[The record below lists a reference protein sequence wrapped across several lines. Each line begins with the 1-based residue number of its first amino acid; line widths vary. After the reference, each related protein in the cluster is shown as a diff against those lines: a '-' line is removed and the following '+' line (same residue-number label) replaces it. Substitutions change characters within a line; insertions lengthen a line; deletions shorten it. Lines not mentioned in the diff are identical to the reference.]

1 MKKNIYPHILY
12 TIRRWIGR
20 SLAIIRPVSLRL
32 QNEGQKKLTE
42 YHRFSTESLT
52 RIFLTFVFFDAKGI
66 LNGFASVAACG
77 CRDKDCRVIC
87 YYLVYIYCPKE
98 SKCRTLARFV
108 WFERLV
114 FEKNIRV
121 YIISRIYYI
130 KSNTNLPNQTNH
142 LICRHNQK
150 KTV

>member
-1 MKKNIYPHILY
+1 MNWEKPCYNSSCKPAA
-12 TIRRWIGR
+12 TERR
-20 SLAIIRPVSLRL
+20 S
-32 QNEGQKKLTE
+32 KKLTE

-108 WFERLV
+108 
-114 FEKNIRV
+114 
-121 YIISRIYYI
+121 
-130 KSNTNLPNQTNH
+130 
-142 LICRHNQK
+142 
-150 KTV
+150 